1 MEKDTLLIKRIDDF
15 LQTTGMTPTRFGE
28 KSLKDPNLVF
38 QVREGRWLRGPTRK
52 KVLDFMEKSSE
63 PDPAMQALGT

>member
-1 MEKDTLLIKRIDDF
+1 MEKDTLLITRIDAF
-15 LQTTGMTPTRFGE
+15 LQTTGMTATRFGE

-52 KVLDFMEKSSE
+52 KVLDFIESATE
-63 PDPAMQALGT
+63 PDTPMQAVGT